1 MFAATIGFFDGVHL
15 GHRCLLGQ
23 LCAVARERGL
33 GSLVVTFDRHPR
45 QVFGGYVPRLLT
57 TTEEKLPL
65 LRSAGVSD
73 IRVLRF
79 DLALS
84 RLSAREFV
92 RKMRDEMGVRCL
104 VMGYDHRFGHDG
116 GAGLDYSSIANEEGV
131 ELLRARELDGLKASS
146 SAARRCLEA
155 GDVEGAGK
163 VLGYAYRLGGRVV
176 HGKGVGRQ
184 LGFPTA
190 NLDVPEEKLVPA
202 CGVYAVRA
210 ELRDGGSHAAML
222 NIGNRPT
229 MRDGGAVSVEVHLLD
244 FVGDLYGETL
254 SVELVSRLRG
264 ERRFCDAGA
273 LAAQLRDDALQVRRL
288 NALK

>member
-15 GHRCLLGQ
+15 GHRCLLRQ
-23 LCAVARERGL
+23 VCAVARERGL
-33 GSLVVTFDRHPR
+33 SSLVVTFDRHPR
-45 QVFGGYVPRLLT
+45 QVFGGYVPSLLT

-65 LRSAGVSD
+65 LRGAGVD
-73 IRVLRF
+73 EIRVLRF

-84 RLSAREFV
+84 RLSAREFI

-116 GAGLDYSSIANEEGV
+116 GSGLDYSTIAKEEGV

-146 SAARRCLEA
+146 SVVRRFLQA
-155 GDVEGAGK
+155 GDVEGASK
-163 VLGYAYRLGGRVV
+163 VLGYGYRLGGRVV

-190 NLDVPEEKLVPA
+190 NIEVPREKLVPA

-210 ELRDGGSHAAML
+210 TLRDGSHSGML

-229 MRDGGAVSVEVHLLD
+229 MQDGGAVSVEVHLLD
-244 FVGDLYGETL
+244 FSGDLYGETL
-254 SVELVSRLRG
+254 TVELFSRLRG
-264 ERRFCDAGA
+264 ERRFSDASA
-273 LAAQLRDDALQVRRL
+273 LAAQLRADALHVGQL
-288 NALK
+288 LG